1 MATRLRPYRNMVAIA
16 NGQEPA
22 ASSCLFELSQA
33 NVLRMSPQGQN
44 RRFEKRHPNDRLLIG
59 KKTLLEPTANGR
71 FWPISV
77 IGGCSVGGTA
87 RSSCPRIRFQMSV
100 IGAISSCG

>member
-1 MATRLRPYRNMVAIA
+1 MVAIA

-71 FWPISV
+71 FWPISAV
-77 IGGCSVGGTA
+77 PMRWRSLFGRSVVA
-87 RSSCPRIRFQMSV
+87 
-100 IGAISSCG
+100 CGS